1 MQEKV
6 QTRKRAKAVRE
17 PEVVESVEVEVEV
30 RPIFYGIA
38 TTDLILEGGSV
49 WTGEQVDILED
60 KGDEWLT
67 DKGLV
72 SKLFLLLKKIN

>member
-6 QTRKRAKAVRE
+6 QTKKRRKAVQE
-17 PEVVESVEVEVEV
+17 PEVVEKVEVEVK
-30 RPIFYGIA
+30 PIMHGIA
-38 TTDLILEGGSV
+38 TTNLIVDGVEV
-49 WTGEQVDILED
+49 KQGEQIDILED